1 MIRIEFFFFLGL
13 LFGIV
18 IGLLLEKVRKL
29 ITEYNEEKLK
39 KELQTALLSESLPKV
54 KTKELL
60 QELSK
65 RDDIHY

>member
-13 LFGIV
+13 FFGIV

-29 ITEYNEEKLK
+29 ITEYKEEKLK
-39 KELQTALLSESLPKV
+39 KELQRALLSESLPKV